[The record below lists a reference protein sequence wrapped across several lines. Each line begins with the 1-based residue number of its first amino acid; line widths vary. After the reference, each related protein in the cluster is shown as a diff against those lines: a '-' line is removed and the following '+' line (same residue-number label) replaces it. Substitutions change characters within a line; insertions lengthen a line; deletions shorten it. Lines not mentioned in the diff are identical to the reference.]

1 MAKIQTISIITDENH
16 VLQNMTSVFDDYTTE
31 ILQFSYNEDG
41 DISEINGATV
51 TWGDNSE

>member
-16 VLQNMTSVFDDYTTE
+16 VLQNMTSVFDDSTLET
-31 ILQFSYNEDG
+31 LQFSYNEDG